1 MKLIRF
7 FLIQEGSTDSISTVM
22 NRHRWVCWLSSDLKD
37 GVHALAEEHV
47 QNVEDEEEREL
58 GREEREEPLR
68 RVHVRL
74 DARLYQVVP
83 QVAQV
88 VLDQPVQLVQPQVQ
102 SLEPILNKRKKTK
115 KKQKKWAEAR
125 GTVSG

>member
-1 MKLIRF
+1 M
-7 FLIQEGSTDSISTVM
+7 
-22 NRHRWVCWLSSDLKD
+22 
-37 GVHALAEEHV
+37 
-47 QNVEDEEEREL
+47 EDEEEREL

-102 SLEPILNKRKKTK
+102 SLEPILSKRKKNK